1 MGMAQ
6 KKKVVKKMLLNLNLL
21 MPKKAEKEKMLVVK
35 EKMVEKKAEKEKM
48 VEKKAEKEK
57 VVEKKPE
64 KKPEKV
70 MLLVKEKVLEKMLV
84 VKEKVRMLKNPRR
97 TNQQKLSRLLPPNQK
112 PPKLLPQLL
121 QKLMLRNEKY

>member
-1 MGMAQ
+1 MGRRRKEMTRVKKPRKTPMAQ

-21 MPKKAEKEKMLVVK
+21 MPKKAEKEKM
-35 EKMVEKKAEKEKM
+35 VEKKAEKEKM

-57 VVEKKPE
+57 
-64 KKPEKV
+64 
-70 MLLVKEKVLEKMLV
+70 MLVVKEKVLEKMLV

>member
-1 MGMAQ
+1 MGRRRKEMTRVKKPRKTPMAQ

-21 MPKKAEKEKMLVVK
+21 MPKKAEKEKMVEKKAEKEKMLVVK

-48 VEKKAEKEK
+48 
-57 VVEKKPE
+57 
-64 KKPEKV
+64 
-70 MLLVKEKVLEKMLV
+70 VKEKVLEKMLV

-97 TNQQKLSRLLPPNQK
+97 TNQQKLSRLLP
-112 PPKLLPQLL
+112 QLL

>member
-1 MGMAQ
+1 MGRRRKEMTRVKKPRKTPMAQ

-21 MPKKAEKEKMLVVK
+21 MPKKAEKEKM
-35 EKMVEKKAEKEKM
+35 VEKKAEK
-48 VEKKAEKEK
+48 
-57 VVEKKPE
+57 EKKPE